1 MFRYEDIP
9 VEVTGSDA
17 PSGINTFDD
26 VQLTP
31 IMKGNL
37 ELANYSTPTPV
48 QKYSIPCILAKR
60 DLMSCAQTGSGKT
73 AAFLVPILHAILEE
87 GPQVNQSVTHVFN
100 YDPPTVYQVRV
111 YCYVSCIELYIVFF
125 LHHTL
130 FLIKLT
136 KINYII
142 LIKSIS
148 SSLDLTPRFQ
158 SKNKF

>member
-9 VEVTGSDA
+9 VEVTASDA

-87 GPQVNQSVTHVFN
+87 GPQVNQSVTHVFMIH
-100 YDPPTVYQVRV
+100 PPYIRLG